1 MHAFSFQFIID
12 FLHQAN
18 GRLNTGSSLYFRE
31 LSIDELP
38 GLTSTA
44 RLATA
49 LAACSILD
57 MPVNFIAPAFG
68 FQKNFPFPDSEEL
81 QRRVWPSYK
90 LMFFLYLW
98 RLLGWCCLAYLSLV
112 QLFHWISQW

>member
-1 MHAFSFQFIID
+1 
-12 FLHQAN
+12 
-18 GRLNTGSSLYFRE
+18 LYFRE

-49 LAACSILD
+49 LAACSVLD

-68 FQKNFPFPDSEEL
+68 FQKNFPFSDSEEL
-81 QRRVWPSYK
+81 QRRVRLSFKDLFLFYSYA
-90 LMFFLYLW
+90 YGAC
-98 RLLGWCCLAYLSLV
+98 RSVLLG
-112 QLFHWISQW
+112 LFVASSIVLLDFTVVAVS

>member
-1 MHAFSFQFIID
+1 MLTYIFI
-12 FLHQAN
+12 
-18 GRLNTGSSLYFRE
+18 TGSSFYFRE

-49 LAACSILD
+49 LAACSLLD

-68 FQKNFPFPDSEEL
+68 FQKNFPFSDEEEL
-81 QRRVWPSYK
+81 QRRVRPFYEHL
-90 LMFFLYLW
+90 LMFEPFS
-98 RLLGWCCLAYLSLV
+98 C
-112 QLFHWISQW
+112 

>member
-1 MHAFSFQFIID
+1 MDVLYASYRDFI
-12 FLHQAN
+12 
-18 GRLNTGSSLYFRE
+18 TGSSLYFRE

-49 LAACSILD
+49 LAACSVLG

-68 FQKNFPFPDSEEL
+68 FQKNFPFSDAEEL
-81 QRRVWPSYK
+81 QRLVQQSEE
-90 LMFFLYLW
+90 L
-98 RLLGWCCLAYLSLV
+98 LSLF
-112 QLFHWISQW
+112 QLFL